1 MTEAQRDS
9 RSGWLRLWPLVPIA
23 GALIFTSALLLLF
36 DASPAEAYRAMWDGA
51 FGGQDKILSVLA
63 FWVPLLLCATGLIIT
78 FTAGLWNIG
87 VEGQIILG
95 AIAASWVALHVT
107 APSWLLIP
115 LEIGAAMLGGALW
128 AGLSA
133 VLKTRGKVNE
143 IFSGLALNNL
153 AIILTNY
160 LISGPWQP
168 PEGGSFRGTTPFQDA
183 ALLPRLLGSRFSPL
197 SLVLAV
203 VALVVVYYVLRGTTW
218 GLKLKALGKN
228 PYSAYL
234 LGVSSERETILAM
247 MFCGALA
254 GLGGAVRVLSWFD
267 SLRQSISGGIGFLAL
282 LIVML
287 AAYRILWV
295 PFIAFFFS
303 AVLNGSITL
312 QLKTQLHSSLGGIL
326 TGVMVLFVLLFGSAR
341 QLGLGRATPAA
352 GSDTPG
358 ELALPVEA
366 LPTGIGSPLSAG
378 ENGQTTR
385 NELEPAPVSRGE
397 NGGGK

>member
-1 MTEAQRDS
+1 MNDTPTTGRP
-9 RSGWLRLWPLVPIA
+9 WLERLWPIVPIVA
-23 GALIFTSALLLLF
+23 ALVLTSILLLAF
-36 DASPAEAYRAMWDGA
+36 NANPIEA
-51 FGGQDKILSVLA
+51 FGAMLEGSFGSTDRVLSVLA
-63 FWVPLLLCATGLIIT
+63 FWVPLLLASIGLLVT

-87 VEGQIILG
+87 VEGQIVLG
-95 AIAASWVALHVT
+95 AVGATWVALNVNLP
-107 APSWLLIP
+107 APLLIT
-115 LEIGAAMLGGALW
+115 LEVIVAMAAGAGW
-128 AGLSA
+128 AALSA
-133 VLKTRGKVNE
+133 VLKTRGHVNE

-168 PEGGSFRGTTPFQDA
+168 PEGGTFRGTAPFQEA
-183 ALLPRLLGSRFSPL
+183 ALMPRLLESRFSPL

-203 VALVVVYYVLRGTTW
+203 VAFALVAVMLNNTTW

-228 PYSAYL
+228 PYSSFL

-295 PFIAFFFS
+295 PLIALFFS

-312 QLKTQLHSSLGGIL
+312 QLRTQLHSSLGGIL
-326 TGVMVLFVLLFGSAR
+326 TGLMVLLVLLFGTAR
-341 QLGLGRATPAA
+341 SVGLGKKETPHGGA
-352 GSDTPG
+352 P
-358 ELALPVEA
+358 EV
-366 LPTGIGSPLSAG
+366 I
-378 ENGQTTR
+378 
-385 NELEPAPVSRGE
+385 PAPVSTISSDVGRGD
-397 NGGGK
+397 